1 MRVPD
6 QGKPERIQK
15 ILARAGIASRRAA
28 EKLILDGRV
37 ELEGKPAR
45 LGDKAIPGT
54 DDISVDG
61 VIVETGVPLKYFIL
75 NKPRGVV
82 STADDPQG
90 RPTVME
96 YLPEEVRRDYRL
108 FPVGR
113 LDMDSSGLIF
123 LTNDGLLAN
132 RLIHPSF
139 EVTREYR
146 VEVEP
151 EPRDIDL
158 ARLRKGV
165 ELEDGNT
172 GQARVSL
179 RDRAGRRAI
188 VGMKLHTG
196 KKRQIRRSFEHL
208 GFKVHSL
215 HRVRIGSIGLG
226 ALRPGDCRELD
237 PREIKTLYGET
248 GFRV

>member
-1 MRVPD
+1 M
-6 QGKPERIQK
+6 
-15 ILARAGIASRRAA
+15 IL
-28 EKLILDGRV
+28 EGRV
-37 ELEGKPAR
+37 ALKGETAHV
-45 LGDKAIPGT
+45 GDRAIPGT

-61 VIVETGVPLKYFIL
+61 VVVETGVPLKYFVF

-82 STADDPQG
+82 STADDPPG
-90 RPTVME
+90 RPTVMD

-113 LDMDSSGLIF
+113 LDMDSSGLIL
-123 LTNDGLLAN
+123 LTNDGFLAN
-132 RLIHPSF
+132 RLMHPSF
-139 EVTREYR
+139 EVAREYV

-151 EPRDIDL
+151 EPRASDL
-158 ARLRKGV
+158 ARLRKGI

-172 GQARVSL
+172 GPASVSL
-179 RDRAGRRAI
+179 RDRADGRAM

-196 KKRQIRRSFEHL
+196 RKRQIRRSFEHL
-208 GFKVHSL
+208 GFKVLSL

-226 ALRPGDCRELD
+226 ALRPGECRELD
-237 PREIKTLYGET
+237 PREVKTLYRRT